1 MVPALQLLEII
12 FTFFTLNVLCEEE
25 PMPEAEEEL
34 APLLGLDAELELLG
48 FDAELELLGFV
59 PALELLGF
67 VEELALSP
75 LAPAPLPSDP
85 VIRT

>member
-1 MVPALQLLEII
+1 
-12 FTFFTLNVLCEEE
+12 
-25 PMPEAEEEL
+25 MPEAEEEA
-34 APLLGLDAELELLG
+34 APPLG

-59 PALELLGF
+59 PALELLGL